1 MVNYYQEGVLTS
13 QISEEDLNKLTQVS
27 SGPAVSIFMD
37 TQRIGIRP
45 RRDQIKLKNLL
56 AQAEKDLLSQG
67 HRPTE
72 VTKLLEP
79 ARDLLQNTIFWQY
92 QGEGLAIYLGTGFSA
107 IYRLPFSVKEMVLVS
122 RHFHL
127 KPLLP
132 LFCYH
137 WRFYVLALSQKQA
150 RLFRGSPYHLEEVTA
165 VNLPQGME
173 ESVSEEPTKTL
184 SFYSLGRNG
193 KRIFHGHG
201 GLEESLKDRLRQYF
215 QKVDRALNEFLGE
228 EKIPLVLA
236 SVEYFLPIYQKANS
250 YPYLL
255 DAVVSGNPDKMKSD
269 KLQAAAWAAVS
280 PHFQQERERDQA
292 EYQKLHGTGQTSNQV
307 SEIIIAA
314 LQGRVKTLFAALDQ
328 ECWGVF
334 DPEKLIVEVRE
345 NDPSPGNA
353 DLIDTAASLV
363 FRRGQ
368 KVHAVNSS
376 QMPDKSPLVAIF
388 HY

>member
-13 QISEEDLNKLTQVS
+13 QISEEDLNKLTQIS

-72 VTKLLEP
+72 VNKLLEP
-79 ARDLLQNTIFWQY
+79 ARDLLQNTIFWKY
-92 QGEGLAIYLGTGFSA
+92 QGEGLAIYLGNSFSA
-107 IYRLPFSVKEMVLVS
+107 IYRLPFSVKEMVFAS
-122 RHFHL
+122 RHFYL
-127 KPLLP
+127 KPILP
-132 LFCYH
+132 LFCRH

-165 VNLPQGME
+165 INLPQGLE
-173 ESVSEEPTKTL
+173 EAVSEKPSKVL
-184 SFYSLGRNG
+184 SFHNLGQNG
-193 KRIFHGHG
+193 KKIFHGHG
-201 GLEESLKDRLRQYF
+201 GLEEGLKDKLRQYF
-215 QKVDRALNEFLGE
+215 QKVNHVLNEFLAE

-250 YPYLL
+250 YPHLL

-269 KLQAAAWAAVS
+269 KLQAAAWAVVA
-280 PHFQQERERDQA
+280 PYFQQERERDQA
-292 EYQKLHGTGQTSNQV
+292 EYQKLHGTGQTSNQI
-307 SEIIIAA
+307 SEIVIAA
-314 LQGRVKTLFAALDQ
+314 VQGRVKTLFVALDQ

-334 DPEKLIVEVRE
+334 DPEKLIVEIRE
-345 NDPSPGNA
+345 NDPSPGNV
-353 DLIDTAASLV
+353 DLIDTAASWV
-363 FRRGQ
+363 FKQGQ
-368 KVHAVNSS
+368 KVHAVNAN
-376 QMPDKSPLVAIF
+376 QMPDQSPLVAIF